1 MKARVDVA
9 VCGWTYQG
17 CTGSIGQKTVSFA
30 GASEAAF
37 TELSE
42 MNMQDGAYP
51 VMSDEALLNSN
62 ALEQLGLSIGDT
74 VSVVV
79 PDGSQKEYRITGVLE
94 DMGSLLKADVY
105 GMVLSEDG
113 FRAIADENA
122 NDGTTFRVQ
131 FKSGVDI
138 QKGHPAD

>member
-1 MKARVDVA
+1 M
-9 VCGWTYQG
+9 
-17 CTGSIGQKTVSFA
+17 SFA

-122 NDGTTFRVQ
+122 NDGTTFRVNSKAALI
-131 FKSGVDI
+131 FKRPSGRLKI
-138 QKGHPAD
+138 PMG